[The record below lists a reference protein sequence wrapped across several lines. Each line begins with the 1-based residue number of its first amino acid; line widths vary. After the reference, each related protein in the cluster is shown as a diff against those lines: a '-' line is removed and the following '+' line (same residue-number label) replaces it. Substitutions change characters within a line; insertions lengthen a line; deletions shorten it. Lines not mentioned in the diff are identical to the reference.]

1 MGYNYEK
8 VKEYLE
14 GLHISYKVVEHEP
27 AYTTEEADKY
37 IEGHEGVRTK
47 TMFICNKKK
56 TNYFMLIMDDSKR
69 LDMKAFKEIIS
80 EKQIK
85 MASEE
90 ALKQKLGI
98 KPGMV
103 SPFGL
108 LNNEE
113 KDVKIYID
121 KEIITEEIMTFHPND
136 NTKTLFIS
144 TKDLLKYF
152 DNIGYEVNIIE
163 L

>member
-1 MGYNYEK
+1 MGYDK
-8 VKEYLE
+8 VKEYLNTI
-14 GLHISYKVVEHEP
+14 GIQFKIVEHEP

-37 IEGHEGVRTK
+37 IEGYDGVRTK

-56 TNYFMLIMDDSKR
+56 TNYYMIIMDDSKR
-69 LDMKAFKEIIS
+69 LDMNKFKEIVS
-80 EKQIK
+80 EKQMK

-90 ALKQKLGI
+90 SLKEKLGI

-108 LNNEE
+108 LNNDE
-113 KDVKIYID
+113 KDVKIYMD

-136 NTKTLFIS
+136 NTKTLFIT
-144 TKDLLKYF
+144 TKDLFKYLE
-152 DNIGYEVNIIE
+152 NIGYEINIIE

>member
-1 MGYNYEK
+1 MGYDK
-8 VKEYLE
+8 VKEYLNSM
-14 GLHISYKVVEHEP
+14 GIQFKIVEHEP

-37 IEGHEGVRTK
+37 IEGYDGVRTK

-56 TNYFMLIMDDSKR
+56 NYYMIMMDDSKR
-69 LDMKAFKEIIS
+69 LDMNKFKEIVS
-80 EKQIK
+80 EKQMK

-90 ALKQKLGI
+90 SLKEKLGV

-108 LNNEE
+108 LNNDE
-113 KDVKIYID
+113 KDVKIYMD

-136 NTKTLFIS
+136 NTKTLFIT
-144 TKDLLKYF
+144 TKDLFKYLE
-152 DNIGYEVNIIE
+152 NIGYEINIIE

>member
-1 MGYNYEK
+1 MGYDK
-8 VKEYLE
+8 VKEYLNSIGIE
-14 GLHISYKVVEHEP
+14 FKIVEHEP

-37 IEGHEGVRTK
+37 IEGHDGVRTK

-56 TNYFMLIMDDSKR
+56 TNYYMIIMDDSKR
-69 LDMKAFKEIIS
+69 LDINKFKEIVS
-80 EKQIK
+80 EKQMK

-90 ALKQKLGI
+90 ALKEKLGI
-98 KPGMV
+98 EPGMV

-108 LNNEE
+108 LNNDE
-113 KDVKIYID
+113 KDVKIYMD

-136 NTKTLFIS
+136 NTKTLFIT
-144 TKDLLKYF
+144 TKDLFKYF
-152 DNIGYEVNIIE
+152 ENIGYKLNIIE

>member
-1 MGYNYEK
+1 MGYDK
-8 VKEYLE
+8 VKEYLNSM
-14 GLHISYKVVEHEP
+14 GIQFKIVEHEP

-37 IEGHEGVRTK
+37 IEGHDGVRTK

-56 TNYFMLIMDDSKR
+56 TNYYMIIMDDSKR
-69 LDMKAFKEIIS
+69 LDMNKFKEIVS
-80 EKQIK
+80 EKQMK

-90 ALKQKLGI
+90 ALKEKLGI

-108 LNNEE
+108 LNNDE
-113 KDVKIYID
+113 KDVKIYMD
-121 KEIITEEIMTFHPND
+121 KEIITEDIMTFHPND
-136 NTKTLFIS
+136 NTKTLFIT
-144 TKDLLKYF
+144 TKDLFKYF
-152 DNIGYEVNIIE
+152 ENIGYELNIIE

>member
-1 MGYNYEK
+1 MGYDK
-8 VKEYLE
+8 VKEYLNSM
-14 GLHISYKVVEHEP
+14 GIQFKIVEHEP

-37 IEGHEGVRTK
+37 IEGHDGVRTK

-56 TNYFMLIMDDSKR
+56 TNYYMIIMDDSKR
-69 LDMKAFKEIIS
+69 LDMNKFKEIVS

-90 ALKQKLGI
+90 ALKEKLGI
-98 KPGMV
+98 EPGMV

-108 LNNEE
+108 LNNDE
-113 KDVKIYID
+113 KDVKIYMD
-121 KEIITEEIMTFHPND
+121 KQIITEEIMTFHPND
-136 NTKTLFIS
+136 NTKTLFIT
-144 TKDLLKYF
+144 TKDLFKYF
-152 DNIGYEVNIIE
+152 ENIGYELNIIE

>member
-1 MGYNYEK
+1 MGYDN
-8 VKEYLE
+8 VKEYLNSM
-14 GLHISYKVVEHEP
+14 GIQFKIVEHEP

-37 IEGHEGVRTK
+37 IEGYDGVRTK

-56 TNYFMLIMDDSKR
+56 TNYYMIIMDDSKR
-69 LDMKAFKEIIS
+69 LDMNKFKEIVS
-80 EKQIK
+80 EKQMKI
-85 MASEE
+85 ASEE
-90 ALKQKLGI
+90 ALKEKLGI

-108 LNNEE
+108 LNNDE
-113 KDVKIYID
+113 KDVKIYMD

-136 NTKTLFIS
+136 NTKTLFI
-144 TKDLLKYF
+144 TTNDLFKYIE
-152 DNIGYEVNIIE
+152 NIGYELNIIE

>member
-1 MGYNYEK
+1 MGYDK
-8 VKEYLE
+8 VKEYLNSM
-14 GLHISYKVVEHEP
+14 GIQFKIVEHEP

-37 IEGHEGVRTK
+37 IEGHDGVRTK

-56 TNYFMLIMDDSKR
+56 TNYYMIIMDDSKR
-69 LDMKAFKEIIS
+69 LDINKFKEIVS
-80 EKQIK
+80 EKQMK

-90 ALKQKLGI
+90 SLKEKLGI

-108 LNNEE
+108 LNNDE
-113 KDVKIYID
+113 KDVKIYMD

-136 NTKTLFIS
+136 NTKTLFI
-144 TKDLLKYF
+144 TTNDLFKYLE
-152 DNIGYEVNIIE
+152 NIGYELNIIE

>member
-1 MGYNYEK
+1 MGYDK
-8 VKEYLE
+8 LKEYLNSM
-14 GLHISYKVVEHEP
+14 GIQFKIVEHEP

-37 IEGHEGVRTK
+37 IEGYDGVRTK

-56 TNYFMLIMDDSKR
+56 NYYMIMMDDSKR
-69 LDMKAFKEIIS
+69 LDMNKFKEIVS
-80 EKQIK
+80 EKQMK

-90 ALKQKLGI
+90 SLKEKLGV
-98 KPGMV
+98 KPGRV

-108 LNNEE
+108 LNNDE
-113 KDVKIYID
+113 KDVKIYMD

-136 NTKTLFIS
+136 NTKTLFIN
-144 TKDLLKYF
+144 TKDLFKYF
-152 DNIGYEVNIIE
+152 ENIGYELNIIE

>member
-1 MGYNYEK
+1 MRYDE
-8 VKEYLE
+8 VKEYLNTL
-14 GLHISYKVVEHEP
+14 GIQFKIVEHEP

-37 IEGHEGVRTK
+37 IEGHDGVRTK

-56 TNYFMLIMDDSKR
+56 TNYYMIIMDDSKR
-69 LDMKAFKEIIS
+69 LDMNKFKEIVS
-80 EKQIK
+80 EKQMK

-90 ALKQKLGI
+90 SLKEKLGI

-108 LNNEE
+108 LNNDE
-113 KDVKIYID
+113 KDVKIYMD

-136 NTKTLFIS
+136 NTKTLFIT
-144 TKDLLKYF
+144 TKDLFKYLE
-152 DNIGYEVNIIE
+152 NIGYELNIIE
-163 L
+163 I

>member
-1 MGYNYEK
+1 MGYDK
-8 VKEYLE
+8 VKEYLNSM
-14 GLHISYKVVEHEP
+14 GIQFKIVEHEP

-37 IEGHEGVRTK
+37 IEGHDSVRTK

-56 TNYFMLIMDDSKR
+56 TNYYMIIMDDSKR
-69 LDMKAFKEIIS
+69 LDMNKFKEIVS
-80 EKQIK
+80 EKQMK

-90 ALKQKLGI
+90 ALKEKLGI

-108 LNNEE
+108 LNNDE
-113 KDVKIYID
+113 KDVKIYMD

-136 NTKTLFIS
+136 NTKTLFIT
-144 TKDLLKYF
+144 TKDLFKYF
-152 DNIGYEVNIIE
+152 ENIGYELNIIE

>member
-1 MGYNYEK
+1 MGYDK
-8 VKEYLE
+8 VKEYLNSIGIE
-14 GLHISYKVVEHEP
+14 FKIVEHEP

-37 IEGHEGVRTK
+37 IEGHDGVRTK

-56 TNYFMLIMDDSKR
+56 TNYYMIIMDDSKR
-69 LDMKAFKEIIS
+69 LDINKFKEIVS
-80 EKQIK
+80 EKQMK

-90 ALKQKLGI
+90 ALKEKLGI
-98 KPGMV
+98 EPGMV

-108 LNNEE
+108 LNNDE
-113 KDVKIYID
+113 KDVKIYMD

-136 NTKTLFIS
+136 NTKTLFIT
-144 TKDLLKYF
+144 TKDLFKYF
-152 DNIGYEVNIIE
+152 ENIGYEINIIE

>member
-1 MGYNYEK
+1 MGYDN
-8 VKEYLE
+8 VKEYLNSM
-14 GLHISYKVVEHEP
+14 GIQFKIVEHEP

-37 IEGHEGVRTK
+37 IEGYDGVRTK

-56 TNYFMLIMDDSKR
+56 TNYYMIIMDDSKR
-69 LDMKAFKEIIS
+69 LDMNKFKEIVS
-80 EKQIK
+80 EKQMK

-90 ALKQKLGI
+90 ALNQKLGI

-108 LNNEE
+108 LNNDE
-113 KDVKIYID
+113 KDVKIYMD

-136 NTKTLFIS
+136 NTKTLFI
-144 TKDLLKYF
+144 TTNDLFKYLE
-152 DNIGYEVNIIE
+152 NIGYEINIIE

>member
-1 MGYNYEK
+1 MGYDK
-8 VKEYLE
+8 VKEYLNTL
-14 GLHISYKVVEHEP
+14 GIQFKIVEHEP

-37 IEGHEGVRTK
+37 IEGHYGVRTK

-56 TNYFMLIMDDSKR
+56 TNYYMIIMDDSKR
-69 LDMKAFKEIIS
+69 LDMNKFKEIVS

-90 ALKQKLGI
+90 ALKEKLGI
-98 KPGMV
+98 EPGMV

-108 LNNEE
+108 LNNDE
-113 KDVKIYID
+113 KDVKIYMD
-121 KEIITEEIMTFHPND
+121 KEIIKEEIMTFHPND
-136 NTKTLFIS
+136 NTKTLFIT
-144 TKDLLKYF
+144 TKDLFKYF
-152 DNIGYEVNIIE
+152 ESIGYEINIIE

>member
-1 MGYNYEK
+1 MGYDK
-8 VKEYLE
+8 VKEYLNAL
-14 GLHISYKVVEHEP
+14 GIQFKIVEHEP

-37 IEGHEGVRTK
+37 IEGYDGVRTK

-56 TNYFMLIMDDSKR
+56 TNYYMIIMDDSKR
-69 LDMKAFKEIIS
+69 LDMNKFKEIVS
-80 EKQIK
+80 EKQMK

-90 ALKQKLGI
+90 SLKEKLGI

-108 LNNEE
+108 LNNDE
-113 KDVKIYID
+113 KDVKIYMD
-121 KEIITEEIMTFHPND
+121 KQIITEEIMTFHPND
-136 NTKTLFIS
+136 NTKTLFIT
-144 TKDLLKYF
+144 TKDLFKYIES
-152 DNIGYEVNIIE
+152 IGYEINIIE

>member
-1 MGYNYEK
+1 MGYDK
-8 VKEYLE
+8 VKEYLNAL
-14 GLHISYKVVEHEP
+14 GIQFKIVEHEP

-56 TNYFMLIMDDSKR
+56 TNYYMIIMDDSKR
-69 LDMKAFKEIIS
+69 LDMNKFKEIVS
-80 EKQIK
+80 EKQMK

-90 ALKQKLGI
+90 ALKEKLGI
-98 KPGMV
+98 EPGMV

-108 LNNEE
+108 LNNDE
-113 KDVKIYID
+113 KDVKIYMD
-121 KEIITEEIMTFHPND
+121 KQIITEEIMTFHPND
-136 NTKTLFIS
+136 NTKTFFIT
-144 TKDLLKYF
+144 TKDLFKYF
-152 DNIGYEVNIIE
+152 ENIGYEINIIE

>member
-1 MGYNYEK
+1 MGYDK
-8 VKEYLE
+8 VKEYLNTL
-14 GLHISYKVVEHEP
+14 GIQFKIVEHEP

-37 IEGHEGVRTK
+37 IEGHYGVRTK

-56 TNYFMLIMDDSKR
+56 TNYYMIIMDDSKR
-69 LDMKAFKEIIS
+69 LDMNKFKEIVS
-80 EKQIK
+80 EKQMK

-90 ALKQKLGI
+90 ALNQKLGI

-108 LNNEE
+108 LNNDE
-113 KDVKIYID
+113 KDVKIYMD
-121 KEIITEEIMTFHPND
+121 KEIIKEEIMTFHPND
-136 NTKTLFIS
+136 NTKTLFIT
-144 TKDLLKYF
+144 TKDLFKYF
-152 DNIGYEVNIIE
+152 ESIGYEINIIE

>member
-1 MGYNYEK
+1 MGYDK
-8 VKEYLE
+8 VKEYLNAL
-14 GLHISYKVVEHEP
+14 GIQFKIVEHEP

-56 TNYFMLIMDDSKR
+56 TNYYMIIMDDSKR
-69 LDMKAFKEIIS
+69 LDMNKFKEIVS
-80 EKQIK
+80 EKQMK

-90 ALKQKLGI
+90 ALKEKLGI
-98 KPGMV
+98 EPGMV

-108 LNNEE
+108 LNNDE
-113 KDVKIYID
+113 KDVKIYMD
-121 KEIITEEIMTFHPND
+121 KQIITEEIMTFHPND
-136 NTKTLFIS
+136 NTKTLFIT

-152 DNIGYEVNIIE
+152 DSIGYEINIIE

>member
-1 MGYNYEK
+1 MGYDK
-8 VKEYLE
+8 VKEYLNSIGIE
-14 GLHISYKVVEHEP
+14 FKIVEHEP

-37 IEGHEGVRTK
+37 IEGHDGVRTK

-56 TNYFMLIMDDSKR
+56 TNYYMIIMDDSKR
-69 LDMKAFKEIIS
+69 LDINKFKEIVS
-80 EKQIK
+80 EKQMK

-90 ALKQKLGI
+90 VLKEKLGI
-98 KPGMV
+98 EPGMV

-108 LNNEE
+108 LNNDE
-113 KDVKIYID
+113 KDVKIYMD

-136 NTKTLFIS
+136 NTKTLFIT
-144 TKDLLKYF
+144 TKDLFKYF
-152 DNIGYEVNIIE
+152 ENIGYEINIIE

>member
-1 MGYNYEK
+1 MGYDK
-8 VKEYLE
+8 VKEYLNSIGIE
-14 GLHISYKVVEHEP
+14 FKIVEHEP

-37 IEGHEGVRTK
+37 IEGHDGVRTK

-56 TNYFMLIMDDSKR
+56 TNYYMIIIDDSKR
-69 LDMKAFKEIIS
+69 LDMNKFKEIVS
-80 EKQIK
+80 EKQMK

-90 ALKQKLGI
+90 ALKEKLGI
-98 KPGMV
+98 EPGMV

-108 LNNEE
+108 LNNDE
-113 KDVKIYID
+113 KDVKIYMD

-136 NTKTLFIS
+136 NTKTLFIT
-144 TKDLLKYF
+144 TKDLFKYF
-152 DNIGYEVNIIE
+152 ENIGYKLNIIE

>member
-1 MGYNYEK
+1 MGIQFK
-8 VKEYLE
+8 
-14 GLHISYKVVEHEP
+14 IVEHEP

-37 IEGHEGVRTK
+37 IEGYDGVRTK

-56 TNYFMLIMDDSKR
+56 TNYYMIIMDDSKR
-69 LDMKAFKEIIS
+69 LDMNKFKEIVS
-80 EKQIK
+80 EKQMK

-90 ALKQKLGI
+90 ALNQKLGI

-108 LNNEE
+108 LNNDE
-113 KDVKIYID
+113 KDVKIYMD

-136 NTKTLFIS
+136 NTKTLFI
-144 TKDLLKYF
+144 TTNDLFKYIE
-152 DNIGYEVNIIE
+152 NIGYEINIIE

>member
-1 MGYNYEK
+1 MGYDK
-8 VKEYLE
+8 VKEYLNTI
-14 GLHISYKVVEHEP
+14 GIQFKIVEHEP

-37 IEGHEGVRTK
+37 IEGHDGVRTK

-56 TNYFMLIMDDSKR
+56 TNYYMIIMDDSKR
-69 LDMKAFKEIIS
+69 LDMNKFKEIVS
-80 EKQIK
+80 EKQMK

-90 ALKQKLGI
+90 SLKEKLGI

-108 LNNEE
+108 LNNDE
-113 KDVKIYID
+113 KDVKIYMD

-136 NTKTLFIS
+136 NTKTLFIT
-144 TKDLLKYF
+144 TKDLFKYF
-152 DNIGYEVNIIE
+152 GNIGYDLSIIE

>member
-1 MGYNYEK
+1 MGYDK
-8 VKEYLE
+8 VKEYLNAL
-14 GLHISYKVVEHEP
+14 GIQFKIVEHEP

-56 TNYFMLIMDDSKR
+56 TNYYMIIMDDSKR
-69 LDMKAFKEIIS
+69 LDMNKFKEIVS
-80 EKQIK
+80 EKQMK

-90 ALKQKLGI
+90 ALKEKLGI

-108 LNNEE
+108 LNNDE
-113 KDVKIYID
+113 KDVKIYMD

-136 NTKTLFIS
+136 NTKTLFIT
-144 TKDLLKYF
+144 TKDLFKYF
-152 DNIGYEVNIIE
+152 GNIGYDLSIIE

>member
-1 MGYNYEK
+1 MGYDK
-8 VKEYLE
+8 VKEYLNTL
-14 GLHISYKVVEHEP
+14 GIQFKIVEHEP

-37 IEGHEGVRTK
+37 IEGHDGVRTK

-56 TNYFMLIMDDSKR
+56 TNYYMIIMDDSKR
-69 LDMKAFKEIIS
+69 LDMNKFKEIVS
-80 EKQIK
+80 EKQMK

-90 ALKQKLGI
+90 ALNQKLGI

-108 LNNEE
+108 LNNDE
-113 KDVKIYID
+113 KDVKIYMD

-136 NTKTLFIS
+136 NTKTLFIT
-144 TKDLLKYF
+144 TKDLFKYF
-152 DNIGYEVNIIE
+152 ENIGYELNIIE

>member
-1 MGYNYEK
+1 MGYDK
-8 VKEYLE
+8 VKEYLNTI
-14 GLHISYKVVEHEP
+14 GIQFKIVEHEP

-37 IEGHEGVRTK
+37 IEGHDGVRTK

-56 TNYFMLIMDDSKR
+56 TNYYMIIMDDSKR
-69 LDMKAFKEIIS
+69 LDMNKFKEIVS
-80 EKQIK
+80 EKQMK

-90 ALKQKLGI
+90 ALKEKLGV

-108 LNNEE
+108 LNNDE
-113 KDVKIYID
+113 KDVKIYMD

-136 NTKTLFIS
+136 NTKTLFIT
-144 TKDLLKYF
+144 TKDLFKYLES
-152 DNIGYEVNIIE
+152 IGYEINIIE

>member
-1 MGYNYEK
+1 MGYDK
-8 VKEYLE
+8 VKEYLNAL
-14 GLHISYKVVEHEP
+14 GIQFKIVEHEP

-56 TNYFMLIMDDSKR
+56 INYYMIIMDDSKR
-69 LDMKAFKEIIS
+69 LDMNKFKEIVS
-80 EKQIK
+80 EKQMK

-90 ALKQKLGI
+90 ALKEKLGI
-98 KPGMV
+98 EPGMV

-108 LNNEE
+108 LNNDE
-113 KDVKIYID
+113 KDVKICMD

-136 NTKTLFIS
+136 NTKTLFIT
-144 TKDLLKYF
+144 TKDLFKYLE
-152 DNIGYEVNIIE
+152 NIGYELNIIK

>member
-1 MGYNYEK
+1 MGYDK
-8 VKEYLE
+8 VKEYLNSM
-14 GLHISYKVVEHEP
+14 GIQFKIVEHEP

-37 IEGHEGVRTK
+37 IEGHDGVRTK

-56 TNYFMLIMDDSKR
+56 TNYYMIIMDDTKR
-69 LDMKAFKEIIS
+69 LDMNKFKEIVS
-80 EKQIK
+80 EKQMK

-90 ALKQKLGI
+90 SLKEKLGI

-108 LNNEE
+108 LNNDE
-113 KDVKIYID
+113 KDVKIYMD

-136 NTKTLFIS
+136 NTKTLFIT
-144 TKDLLKYF
+144 TKDLFKYLE
-152 DNIGYEVNIIE
+152 NIGYELNIIE